1 METSDSINGVRTN
14 PIKKRK
20 NSFFRVLKRIHM
32 NWQLYLLVLLP
43 FAYIIIFH
51 YIPMYGAQI
60 AFKNFRVTLGITG
73 SPWIGFEHF
82 IRFFNSYEFGRLMSN
97 TIIISLYSLLAGFPF
112 PIALALMLNYVVNQK
127 FKKTVQMVTY
137 APHFI
142 STVVMV
148 GLILQFLSPQIGIV
162 NNLIKLFGGEQINF
176 LGKAE
181 YFRHIY
187 VWTGIWQ
194 ATGFNSIIY
203 MAALAGIDPQLH
215 EAALVDGASKLKRIW
230 HIDLPGIMPTAVI
243 LLILNCGYILSVGFD
258 KVFLMQ
264 NPINLRVSEIISTY
278 VYKTGLASQS
288 VNYSYPAAIG
298 LFQSIVGFFLL
309 LIVNAFAKR
318 VGETSLW

>member
-1 METSDSINGVRTN
+1 MN
-14 PIKKRK
+14 KR
-20 NSFFRVLKRIHM
+20 SVLKRIQL
-32 NWQLYLLVLLP
+32 NWQLYLLVFLP
-43 FAYIIIFH
+43 VLYIIIFH
-51 YIPMYGAQI
+51 YVPMYGAQI

-73 SPWIGFEHF
+73 SPWVGFEHF
-82 IRFFNSYEFGRLMSN
+82 IRFFKSFEFKRLMGN
-97 TIIISLYSLLAGFPF
+97 TIYLSLYSLIVGFPF
-112 PIALALMLNYVVNQK
+112 PIVLALLLNYMPSPRY
-127 FKKTVQMVTY
+127 KKTVQMVTY

-148 GLILQFLSPQIGIV
+148 GMILQFLSPQIGIV
-162 NNLIKLFGGEQINF
+162 NNFIEAFGGERVNF
-176 LGKAE
+176 MGKVE

-194 ATGFNSIIY
+194 TTGFNSVIFI
-203 MAALAGIDPQLH
+203 AALAGIDTQLH
-215 EAALVDGASKLKRIW
+215 EAALVDGATKLRRMW

-243 LLILNCGYILSVGFD
+243 LLILNCGFILSVGFD

-264 NPINLRVSEIISTY
+264 NPINLRESEIISTY

-298 LFQSIVGFFLL
+298 LFQSLVGFILL
-309 LIVNAFAKR
+309 LIVNSFAKR

>member
-1 METSDSINGVRTN
+1 MSVIEN
-14 PIKKRK
+14 PAAMRPAPARRNKK
-20 NSFFRVLKRIHM
+20 SVWKRIRR
-32 NWQLYLLVLLP
+32 NWQLYLLVTLP
-43 FAYIIIFH
+43 VAYIIIFH
-51 YIPMYGAQI
+51 YVPMYGAQI
-60 AFKNFRVTLGITG
+60 AFKNFRITLGITG
-73 SPWIGFEHF
+73 SPWVGFEHF
-82 IRFFNSYEFGRLMSN
+82 IRFFKSFEFARLMGN
-97 TIIISLYSLLAGFPF
+97 TIIISLYSLFVGFPF
-112 PIALALMLNYVVNQK
+112 PIILALLLNYVGNRRY
-127 FKKTVQMVTY
+127 KKTVQMATY

-148 GLILQFLSPQIGIV
+148 GMILQFLSPQIGIV
-162 NNLIKLFGGEQINF
+162 NNLIELLGGERVNF
-176 LGKAE
+176 MGKVE

-187 VWTGIWQ
+187 VWTGVWQ
-194 ATGFNSIIY
+194 STGFNSIIY
-203 MAALAGIDPQLH
+203 MAALSAIDPQLH
-215 EAALVDGASKLKRIW
+215 EAALVDGATKLKRIW

-298 LFQSIVGFFLL
+298 LFQSIVGFILL
-309 LIVNAFAKR
+309 LIVNNFAKR

>member
-1 METSDSINGVRTN
+1 MNPESYRAGARQAPAGRKKKSVIN
-14 PIKKRK
+14 
-20 NSFFRVLKRIHM
+20 RILR
-32 NWQLYLLVLLP
+32 NWQLYLLVLP
-43 FAYIIIFH
+43 PVAYIIIFN

-60 AFKNFRVTLGITG
+60 AFKNYRLTLGIAG
-73 SPWIGFEHF
+73 SPWVGFEHF
-82 IRFFNSYEFGRLMSN
+82 IRFFKSFEFPRLMGN
-97 TIIISLYSLLAGFPF
+97 TIIISLYSLFVGFPF
-112 PIALALMLNYVVNQK
+112 PIILALLLNYVSSK
-127 FKKTVQMVTY
+127 KYKKTVQMATY

-148 GLILQFLSPQIGIV
+148 GMILQFLSPQIGVV
-162 NNLIKLFGGEQINF
+162 NNIIEMLGGERVNF
-176 LGKAE
+176 MGNAE

-194 ATGFNSIIY
+194 STGFNSIIY
-203 MAALAGIDPQLH
+203 MAALSAIDPQLH
-215 EAALVDGASKLKRIW
+215 EAALVDGATKIKRIW

-243 LLILNCGYILSVGFD
+243 LLILNCGFILSVGFD

-278 VYKTGLASQS
+278 VYKTALASQS

-298 LFQSIVGFFLL
+298 LFQSGVGFILL
-309 LIVNAFAKR
+309 LIVNNFAKR